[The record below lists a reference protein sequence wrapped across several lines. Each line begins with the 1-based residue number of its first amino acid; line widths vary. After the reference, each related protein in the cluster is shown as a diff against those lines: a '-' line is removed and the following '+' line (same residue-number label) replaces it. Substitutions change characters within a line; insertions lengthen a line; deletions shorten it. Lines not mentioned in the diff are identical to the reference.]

1 MHQFRCLIS
10 LSVLATLL
18 LGAATARSA
27 IVTVGHPMADPVLTT
42 SPSGIKATLL
52 NLTIAEPNARAASP
66 VDGLI
71 VRWNLRGAQGGP
83 LRLRVLRPAG
93 PDTYTAVGTSGAVT
107 GTAADLET
115 FPTSMPVKAGDT
127 IGLDVVEGV
136 EVGVTPNP
144 ASVIG
149 AIEPIMV
156 EGTTDTLDVNAP
168 GAEFAF
174 NAEIQPAPKISS
186 TSPAVG
192 PVGGGLPVVVSG
204 TDFTSVTSVA
214 FGALPAQSFTVDSEA
229 QITAIPPSASA
240 PGPVT
245 LTVTT
250 PAGVATA
257 PFSYKRL
264 CVVPKLKKL
273 ELKAAK
279 RRLRKA
285 QCKLGAV
292 KTRKGATPKSGKVV
306 RQIPKAGQVRK
317 SGKEVRVTLG

>member
-1 MHQFRCLIS
+1 LRLEAQVHQFRCLIS
-10 LSVLATLL
+10 LSVIATLL
-18 LGAATARSA
+18 LGAATARCA
-27 IVTVGHPMADPVLTT
+27 IVTVGHPMADPVLST

-83 LRLRVLRPAG
+83 LRLRVLRPSG
-93 PDTYTAVGTSGAVT
+93 PDAYTAVGTSGAVT

-115 FPTSMPVKAGDT
+115 FPTSLPVKAGDT

-149 AIEPIMV
+149 AI
-156 EGTTDTLDVNAP
+156 DFKAP

-174 NAEIQPAPKISS
+174 NAEIQPAPQISS
-186 TSPAVG
+186 TSPAVS

-204 TDFTSVTSVA
+204 TDFTSVTAVA

-229 QITAIPPSASA
+229 QITAVPPPAAA

-250 PAGVATA
+250 PAGAATA

-279 RRLRKA
+279 RKLRKA
-285 QCKLGAV
+285 KCKLGAV